1 MDGDRAEAALVVN
14 IMLQLLLLSDN
25 MLEQFLLGVSVAR
38 KLFLLR
44 IELLLLLMYCD
55 EVCIRTWFVNWPS
68 HYDGLSWDNLE
79 VKIWKFV
86 NNPLRKRSRRFHPN
100 DLENFPVPNNFFL
113 ISLPKWNKMFTVC
126 LICNSLRRN
135 GSISIHTEKETCD

>member
-55 EVCIRTWFVNWPS
+55 DVCIRTWFVNWPS
-68 HYDGLSWDNLE
+68 HYDGLS
-79 VKIWKFV
+79 
-86 NNPLRKRSRRFHPN
+86 
-100 DLENFPVPNNFFL
+100 
-113 ISLPKWNKMFTVC
+113 
-126 LICNSLRRN
+126 
-135 GSISIHTEKETCD
+135 